1 MSLTHAALAAH
12 MTLYT
17 KHQQALGQA
26 RGSAGSRMQARGN
39 DGIGGIGGGLAGDF
53 GLSDLARTRKHEK
66 LRSQIS
72 KMSRAWRP

>member
-1 MSLTHAALAAH
+1 

-39 DGIGGIGGGLAGDF
+39 DGIGGIGGGLAGTE
-53 GLSDLARTRKHEK
+53 GWEEAV
-66 LRSQIS
+66 
-72 KMSRAWRP
+72 AAAV